1 VLSYHEQDTHRT
13 KERQMKRKP
22 KQKRKPFN
30 SVTLYISE
38 DQLGEHGREL
48 VRRVIKAAGTK
59 RHLGI
64 FGQLYV
70 KVIEPHA
77 LTLCVPTHEQG
88 EALGKC
94 VKRIKLDNVYPER
107 K

>member
-1 VLSYHEQDTHRT
+1 
-13 KERQMKRKP
+13 MKRKP
-22 KQKRKPFN
+22 KPKPFN
-30 SVTLYISE
+30 SVTLFISD

-48 VRRVIKAAGTK
+48 VRRVVKAAGTK
-59 RHLGI
+59 SHLGV

-70 KVIEPHA
+70 KAIEPHS
-77 LTLCVPTHEQG
+77 LTICVPTHEQG
-88 EALGKC
+88 VALGKC